1 MFRLNDTGFQM
12 DLPNGYTI
20 SVMFSP
26 SHACSNRH
34 YEKEYKAQLLDKRIA
49 DSLVMGDFSESPNAE
64 TAVRDTVT
72 GKFIPITRK
81 LIDSK
86 TKETYVYTE
95 DAQGYQNVNALIHLI
110 NEVRDYT
117 NTDSKVEENRM
128 NSINKRKAMS
138 NA

>member
-1 MFRLNDTGFQM
+1 MFRVHNEGFQIE
-12 DLPNGYTI
+12 LENGYTI
-20 SVMFSP
+20 SVQFSP
-26 SHACSNRH
+26 FAMCSNR
-34 YEKEYKAQLLDKRIA
+34 KFADEYGAQLLNRQI
-49 DSLVMGDFSESPNAE
+49 DSFTECRNAE

-110 NEVRDYT
+110 NEVRDYP